1 MTAIFVSSNCDTPFW
16 LPGSHLQTLYGAT
29 LARYHAISFV
39 RDRVDTPDGDFID
52 IDWAGPGLFPNKSAD
67 NTQVRPE
74 PELSATAARRWIQ
87 AQDWHNLPNDPQT
100 QAVMLFHGLE
110 GSSASHYAQAITQY
124 FRARGWVVAVP
135 HLRGCSGFPNRMA
148 RAYHSGDTEDLAFMV
163 QTVVSRLPQAN
174 WHGIGISLGGN
185 TLLRYLGITPATD
198 IPLCAAAA
206 VSTPL
211 DLVACGNHLSES
223 FAGRR
228 LYSHYFLGTMKRKVL
243 EKAKRFPGLI
253 DVLRFSH
260 VRTLR
265 EFDDMYTAPM
275 HGFRNALDYWT
286 RASSLPVLKDI
297 ATPTL
302 VLNARND
309 PFVPGASLPGPQEC
323 ADAILL
329 HQPAEGGHVG
339 FVSGGFPGHLNWLP
353 RRVARYFDTRQ

>member
-1 MTAIFVSSNCDTPFW
+1 MTAIFDSSNCDTPFW

-29 LARYHAISFV
+29 LARYHAIKFV
-39 RDRVDTPDGDFID
+39 RERVDTPDGDFID

-67 NTQVRPE
+67 NTPLQAA
-74 PELSATAARRWIQ
+74 PELNATAARRWAQ
-87 AQDWHNLPNDPQT
+87 PQDWLNLPAGPQT
-100 QAVMLFHGLE
+100 QAVALLHGLE

-148 RAYHSGDTEDLAFMV
+148 RAYHSGDTDDLGFMLKS
-163 QTVVSRLPQAN
+163 VVSRLPQAR

-185 TLLRYLGITPATD
+185 ALLRYLGTAPAAD
-198 IPLCAAAA
+198 VPLAAAAA

-211 DLVACGNHLSES
+211 DLVACGNQLSDS
-223 FAGRR
+223 FVGRQ
-228 LYSHYFLGTMKRKVL
+228 LYSRYFLSSMKRKVL

-253 DVLRFSH
+253 DVMRFSH
-260 VRTLR
+260 LKTLR
-265 EFDDMYTAPM
+265 EFDDLYTAPM
-275 HGFRNALDYWT
+275 HGYRNALDYWT

-297 ATPTL
+297 SIPAL

-309 PFVPGASLPGPQEC
+309 PFVPGASLPGPQDC
-323 ADAILL
+323 ADTILL

-339 FVSGGFPGHLNWLP
+339 FVSGSFPGHLNWLP
-353 RRVARYFDTRQ
+353 RRLALYFDTRH